1 MTEET
6 QIYERSCTVSCSLL

>member
-6 QIYERSCTVSCSLL
+6 QIYERSCTVSWSLL